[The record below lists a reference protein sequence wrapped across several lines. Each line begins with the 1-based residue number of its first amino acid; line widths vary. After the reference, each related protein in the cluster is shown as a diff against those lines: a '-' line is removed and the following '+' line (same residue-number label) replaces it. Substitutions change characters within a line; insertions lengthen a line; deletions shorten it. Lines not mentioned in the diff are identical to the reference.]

1 MSDGPGAGP
10 PPGWEQTPGAETAS
24 TDRYSDRYGQRPP
37 GHGQDG
43 PGYQQDA
50 TGYGHQSPSQPSWH
64 QVAPEHVARMYQ
76 PGVIPLRPLKLADI
90 FGGAINT
97 IRRNPEATVGLSV
110 IVLGAFLLPSLLIS
124 LAVQNLVFQDEEVA
138 FALGLVL
145 PSLTASFAT
154 LILSGLILYV
164 VSEAA
169 LGDKVGLGQTWKAV
183 RRRILALI
191 GVSLLTG
198 IIITVVFAVGIFAL
212 VATIAVGEPLA
223 VVIGVLAMV
232 LTIVAAIWLAVRLL
246 LTTAPIVLERAGPI
260 QAIRRS
266 WRLSAGSQFWRL
278 LGIWLLAQLI
288 AAIMSGVVSTPLQT
302 IFLLAAG
309 TFTQDESLLLTF
321 TVFGQHLT
329 QFLVGL
335 LVTPF
340 TAGVTALL
348 YLDQRIRREGLDI
361 AMQQA
366 ASARTAARSRR

>member
-1 MSDGPGAGP
+1 
-10 PPGWEQTPGAETAS
+10 
-24 TDRYSDRYGQRPP
+24 
-37 GHGQDG
+37 
-43 PGYQQDA
+43 
-50 TGYGHQSPSQPSWH
+50 
-64 QVAPEHVARMYQ
+64 MYQ
-76 PGVIPLRPLKLADI
+76 PGVIPLRPLKLGDI

-97 IRRNPEATVGLSV
+97 IRRNPEATIGLSV

-124 LAVQNLVFQDEEVA
+124 LAVQNLVFQDEDVA

-169 LGDKVGLGQTWKAV
+169 LGDKVGLGQTWRAV
-183 RRRILALI
+183 RGRILALI
-191 GVSLLTG
+191 GVSFLTG
-198 IIITVVFAVGIFAL
+198 IIVTVVFAVGIFLL
-212 VATIAVGEPLA
+212 VATIAVGEPVV

-232 LTIVAAIWLAVRLL
+232 LSIVAAIWLAVRLL
-246 LTTAPIVLERAGPI
+246 LTTAPIVLEGAGPI
-260 QAIRRS
+260 QAIKRS

-288 AAIMSGVVSTPLQT
+288 AAIMSGVVSTPLQAV
-302 IFLLAAG
+302 FFLAAG

-321 TVFGQHLT
+321 TVFSQHLT